1 MWLVIGDLHAGG
13 VRPPLPL
20 GAVVTALE
28 RLLADPTAGLDD
40 LFWPVVF
47 PGGAAVDGDRE
58 AFLAGEPTT
67 LRLDAKIIIEQTPRG
82 PRRLLVS
89 VPYDVNVDELVQR
102 LADQGRMW
110 RDRDRF
116 PRVGRRAF
124 APVLDVQ
131 DESTLR
137 TGLRIAVRL
146 DEDAPD
152 AEGLLQAVWGVHRM
166 VDVRV
171 PGGPGG
177 ALRAWFAAHAEA
189 GLPAAVALL
198 RDVAEGRG
206 AGRVRHVAGPERWT
220 PPPPSAAVVAE
231 WASTGLAPGEI
242 GPLLSADGEL
252 TPQEWQAFVEAG
264 LADVAETWIAL
275 GFAADE
281 ARSWT
286 EAGVWPYEARVWRA
300 SGRTASDVPPIEDRA
315 LPVLPPGG
323 AYGWTAYVPLEAR
336 ARRYGAV
343 DPPGT
348 RGREARRSPD
358 GRRGGRSIGD

>member
-1 MWLVIGDLHAGG
+1 MSERSGLGPVELAVLAASDTTAGGFRRCSDVLADVLADIALGPAYAYPLLCDLARPWKLLDPLIEASGNFGSQGNDPAASPQYTECRPSELGVLTLAVEARAVPALPMWLVIGDLHAGG

-28 RLLADPTAGLDD
+28 RLLADPTAALDD
-40 LFWPVVF
+40 LFWPVVL

-116 PRVGRRAF
+116 PRVGARAF

-231 WASTGLAPGEI
+231 WASTGLA
-242 GPLLSADGEL
+242 
-252 TPQEWQAFVEAG
+252 
-264 LADVAETWIAL
+264 
-275 GFAADE
+275 
-281 ARSWT
+281 
-286 EAGVWPYEARVWRA
+286 
-300 SGRTASDVPPIEDRA
+300 
-315 LPVLPPGG
+315 
-323 AYGWTAYVPLEAR
+323 
-336 ARRYGAV
+336 
-343 DPPGT
+343 
-348 RGREARRSPD
+348 
-358 GRRGGRSIGD
+358 